1 MNSYERKLRR
11 AIFVALCGYMIFIQF
26 IFIAYA
32 PVNRKIDHPQNDQP
46 NSIIFEPTDY
56 TGSTIETTVQ
66 DPTEQTEISTE
77 VIPTEDPYEETS
89 NNKNSNQE
97 NNSTQPPTEPFEDVK
112 YFDVPLEEDL
122 QNYSFKLCDENS
134 IDPALVIAMIYR
146 EASYNPATIGDNGK
160 SFGLMQIQPKWHQWR
175 MDKLNCPNLLDPYQ
189 NVTVGIDFLSDLFGR
204 GKSVEWVLMAYN
216 GGPSYA
222 DKKEAA
228 GEVSGYAKRVLEY
241 AEGLERK

>member
-11 AIFVALCGYMIFIQF
+11 SIFVALCGYMIFTQF
-26 IFIAYA
+26 IFVAYT
-32 PVNRKIDHPQNDQP
+32 PVYRKNDHIQSNPPDSTIYESTE
-46 NSIIFEPTDY
+46 SIE
-56 TGSTIETTVQ
+56 STIEAAVQ
-66 DPTEQTEISTE
+66 DPTEQTEIPTE
-77 VIPTEDPYEETS
+77 AIPTEDPYEETT
-89 NNKNSNQE
+89 NEENSNQE
-97 NNSTQPPTEPFEDVK
+97 NDSTQPPTEQIEGVK
-112 YFDVPLEEDL
+112 YFDVPLEEEL
-122 QNYSFKLCDENS
+122 QNYIFKLCEESS

-146 EASYNPATIGDNGK
+146 ESSYNPETIGDNGK

-175 MDKLNCPNLLDPYQ
+175 MDKLNCPDLLDPYQ

>member
-11 AIFVALCGYMIFIQF
+11 CIFVALCGYMIFIQF
-26 IFIAYA
+26 IFVAYA
-32 PVNRKIDHPQNDQP
+32 PVNRKIDHPQNDPP
-46 NSIIFEPTDY
+46 NSIIFEPTES

-66 DPTEQTEISTE
+66 DPTEQTEIPTE
-77 VIPTEDPYEETS
+77 AIPTEDPYEETT
-89 NNKNSNQE
+89 NEEDNP
-97 NNSTQPPTEPFEDVK
+97 TQPPTEQIEGVK
-112 YFDVPLEEDL
+112 YFDVPLEREL
-122 QNYSFKLCDENS
+122 QNYIFKLCEENS

-146 EASYNPATIGDNGK
+146 ESSYNPATIGDNGK